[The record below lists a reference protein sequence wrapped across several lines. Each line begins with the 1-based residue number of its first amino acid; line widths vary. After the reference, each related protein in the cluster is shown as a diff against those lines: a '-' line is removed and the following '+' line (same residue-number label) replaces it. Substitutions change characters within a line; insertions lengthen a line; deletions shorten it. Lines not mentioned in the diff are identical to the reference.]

1 MKKVLPS
8 IAALAAAAVLA
19 FGPATAP
26 AQQPPIRLG
35 ALFCVT
41 GGLASLDGPAL
52 AGAKL
57 KVAELNAAGGVLGRK
72 LELVVLDGKSDAA
85 TIATATSQLIGSDKV
100 PMIVGLSD
108 SDHVLAMGPIG
119 QKAGIPMV
127 AVGATSPKLPA
138 QVGDNLFMA
147 SFGDNV
153 QAAAGAEYLLKKLG
167 AKTAYVL
174 YDTGTEYTT
183 LLQEYFKVAY
193 EKGGGKL
200 AGTDTYKSGDTSF
213 TAQITKIKAL
223 RPAPQ
228 ALYISA
234 MPDEIGVIV
243 KQLRQAGVKLP
254 VVGGDGY
261 DTPLL
266 VEVGGAAADGVAFT
280 THSYMAPDGS
290 APVKKFI
297 AAYQAANK
305 AAPENAFA
313 ALGYDAVGMAADAI
327 KRAGSV
333 EPAKIRAALAA
344 TSGYAGVSGSISYTA
359 GNRVPDKTV
368 AVIGVKAKKL
378 YLAAEIKPA
387 FVPAP

>member
-1 MKKVLPS
+1 MKKIVSSL
-8 IAALAAAAVLA
+8 AALAAVAALVC
-19 FGPATAP
+19 AP
-26 AQQPPIRLG
+26 VAQAQTGPIRLG

-72 LELVVLDGKSDAA
+72 LELVILDGKSDAA
-85 TIATATSQLIGSDKV
+85 TIATATSQLVGSEKV
-100 PMIVGLSD
+100 PMIIGLSD

-119 QKAGIPMV
+119 QKAGIPML

-138 QVGDNLFMA
+138 QVGDHLFMA

-153 QAAAGAEYLLKKLG
+153 QAAAGAEYLLGKLG
-167 AKTAYVL
+167 AKTAYLV
-174 YDTGTEYTT
+174 YDTGAEYTT
-183 LLQEYFKVAY
+183 LLQEYFKVAF
-193 EKGGGKL
+193 EKGGGKIV
-200 AGTDTYKSGDTSF
+200 GTDTYKSGDTSF
-213 TAQITKIKAL
+213 TAQITKIKAMK
-223 RPAPQ
+223 PAPA

-266 VEVGGAAADGVAFT
+266 VDVGGAAADGVAFT
-280 THSYMAPDGS
+280 THSYMAPDGT
-290 APVKKFI
+290 ATVKKFI
-297 AAYQAANK
+297 AAYKAANK
-305 AAPENAFA
+305 AVPENAFA
-313 ALGYDAVGMAADAI
+313 ALGYDAIGLAADAI

-344 TSGYAGVSGSISYTA
+344 TTGYAGVSGTIGYSG

-378 YLAAEIKPA
+378 FLAAEIKPA